1 MKYSIIIVAL
11 VFNLL
16 VACNPTKNTA
26 ADEQKNIPEVECAN
40 PQIKT
45 LNEYIVLN
53 GVTSFLQKEVVRS
66 TVTGYITEVFPTMG
80 EHIVQNQKLFAVKTS
95 EAYAMNS
102 VKDTNLFTRSI
113 FIKSNKSG
121 ILSALHVQQGTYT
134 QQGDVLAE
142 ITQPENLVIQVNVPY
157 ENNDVIK
164 LGKACQL
171 VLPDGKQL
179 PATIFRIMPLVDKMS
194 QTQSVF
200 VKLSTYSEL
209 PENLN
214 VIISILKRSKD
225 KALSVPN
232 SAVLTNET
240 QDKFWLMKLVNDTLA
255 VEVPITKG
263 IVNDSE
269 TEILTPILLPNDIII
284 TKGAYGLPDSSVVKK
299 VK

>member
-1 MKYSIIIVAL
+1 MKYSIIIVAI

-16 VACNPTKNTA
+16 VACSQTKNTA

>member
-1 MKYSIIIVAL
+1 MKYSIIIVAI

-16 VACNPTKNTA
+16 VACNQTKNAA

-40 PQIKT
+40 PQIIT

-80 EHIVQNQKLFAVKTS
+80 EHIFQNQKLFAIKTS

-102 VKDTNLFTRSI
+102 VKDTNLFSRSI

-121 ILSALHVQQGTYT
+121 ILSALHVQQGSYT

-157 ENNDVIK
+157 EDNDVIK

-194 QTQSVF
+194 QTQSIF
-200 VKLSTYSEL
+200 VKLSSYSEL

-255 VEVPITKG
+255 IEVPITKG

-269 TEILTPILLPNDIII
+269 TEILTPILLSNDIII